1 MQTNNK
7 MAVAPVGKLI
17 WQMSIPP
24 LISMFL
30 QYSYNLIDSAFVAR
44 LSENALTA
52 VSLSFPITT
61 LMNAASIWIGVGVN
75 VLIAGYLGQKKQDEV
90 NTTVTHGLLLAFGI
104 GALLNLL
111 SFLIMKPY
119 FRAFTNNEEIYQL
132 SIAYMGV
139 CSFMQIPNMVHI
151 AIQKMIQATG
161 NMIAPMWFQIAGVVV
176 NFVFDP
182 ILIFGIGIFPAMGI
196 RGAAVATVAGY
207 LLSMILAFALLL
219 GKKQKVQIK
228 IKGFHLQKQMIR
240 RIFAFGLPSFI
251 MNALSSFMVTFVNL
265 FLVAYSDTA
274 IAFFGAYFK
283 VQQLIVMT
291 VNGLIQGCLP
301 VMRFNYGAGSSGR
314 LHSAF
319 RYGNA
324 LVTGMMILGTL
335 AVILFPAQ
343 ILGLFTASEA
353 MRSFGISA
361 MRIMATSYLFCG
373 LSTMISTYF
382 QATEKVGSSM
392 AIQLC
397 RQLLFLVP
405 SLWCLD
411 KLFHL
416 NGIWLAFP
424 VAETA
429 TLLVAL
435 VMMAWYRHKTIS

>member
-1 MQTNNK
+1 
-7 MAVAPVGKLI
+7 
-17 WQMSIPP
+17 
-24 LISMFL
+24 
-30 QYSYNLIDSAFVAR
+30 
-44 LSENALTA
+44 
-52 VSLSFPITT
+52 
-61 LMNAASIWIGVGVN
+61 
-75 VLIAGYLGQKKQDEV
+75 
-90 NTTVTHGLLLAFGI
+90 
-104 GALLNLL
+104 
-111 SFLIMKPY
+111 MKPY

-219 GKKQKVQIK
+219 DKKQKVQIK

-301 VMRFNYGAGSSGR
+301 VMRFNYGAGSSER

-319 RYGNA
+319 RYGTA

-335 AVILFPAQ
+335 AVLLFPAQ

-361 MRIMATSYLFCG
+361 MRIMAASYLFCG
-373 LSTMISTYF
+373 LSTMISTLF
-382 QATEKVGSSM
+382 SGHRKSRFQHGNSIMQATAFPYSIPMVSGQM
-392 AIQLC
+392 
-397 RQLLFLVP
+397 VP
-405 SLWCLD
+405 SERNLACIPCRGNR
-411 KLFHL
+411 HL
-416 NGIWLAFP
+416 ARCSHNDG
-424 VAETA
+424 
-429 TLLVAL
+429 LV
-435 VMMAWYRHKTIS
+435 SP